1 MRSEKQVVGDGR
13 QSEPWPTPQLKVLAN
28 GLDFGSANS
37 FIPDKA
43 SYQVSGQDKNRG
55 ARRKPAREIGMRGL
69 VQRHLGGPF
78 QPIF

>member
-1 MRSEKQVVGDGR
+1 MVGDGR
-13 QSEPWPTPQLKVLAN
+13 QSEPWPTRQLKVLAN
-28 GLDFGSANS
+28 DLDFGSTNS

-55 ARRKPAREIGMRGL
+55 ARREPAREIGMRGL
-69 VQRHLGGPF
+69 GQRRLGGPF